1 VLAAEG
7 AIGGMAETHFTVMG
21 STDPMGMTETAD
33 QIAGQLRQ
41 ERIDSI
47 LLSPPDWSAR
57 APCAR

>member
-33 QIAGQLRQ
+33 QIARQLRQ

-47 LLSPPDWSAR
+47 LLSPA
-57 APCAR
+57 

>member
-21 STDPMGMTETAD
+21 STGPMGMTETAD
-33 QIAGQLRQ
+33 QIARQLRQ

-47 LLSPPDWSAR
+47 LLSPA
-57 APCAR
+57 